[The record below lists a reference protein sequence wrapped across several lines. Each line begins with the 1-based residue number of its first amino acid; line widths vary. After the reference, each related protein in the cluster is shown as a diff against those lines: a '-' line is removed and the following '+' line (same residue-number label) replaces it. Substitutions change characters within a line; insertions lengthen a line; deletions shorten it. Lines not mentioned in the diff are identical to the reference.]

1 MTYSIYLI
9 ENKVNRLI
17 YVGRTCMPIL
27 HRWYQHMHTRN
38 SRLARDIRRLG
49 RDAFA
54 VKLLQVADNR
64 LDATQAERKWIA
76 DLRANQPRHGYNCPG
91 RAN

>member
-1 MTYSIYLI
+1 MRYTIYLI
-9 ENKVNRLI
+9 KNNINGLV
-17 YVGRTCMPIL
+17 YVGCTSMPVAMRWDNHRPNQRTAIGRAMRE
-27 HRWYQHMHTRN
+27 HGRK
-38 SRLARDIRRLG
+38 SFEFSVLATAG
-49 RDAFA
+49 S
-54 VKLLQVADNR
+54 R

>member
-1 MTYSIYLI
+1 MLYSIYLI
-9 ENKVNRLI
+9 ENKVNSLV
-17 YVGRTCMPIL
+17 YVGCTCMPIA

-38 SRLARDIRRLG
+38 SRLARDIRQLG

-54 VKLLQVADNR
+54 VKLLQVSDNR

-76 DLRANQPRHGYNCPG
+76 DLRANHPTHGYNSPA